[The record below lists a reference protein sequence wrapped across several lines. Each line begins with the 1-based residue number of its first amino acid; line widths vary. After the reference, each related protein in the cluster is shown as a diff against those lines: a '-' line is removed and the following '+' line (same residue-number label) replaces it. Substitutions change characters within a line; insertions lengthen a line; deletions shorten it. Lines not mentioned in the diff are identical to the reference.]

1 MYQLSKVKGMNRMAR
16 RGARRLLPV
25 TAALA
30 LVLPAAA
37 ACTSTGSNSSQ
48 NVDNVN
54 TSGSHAPVT
63 LEMWTFSHKQNQL
76 DADQAA
82 LAKLHAKYPWLTV
95 HLTGSKSDSDFA
107 KAATA
112 GNPPDIMFSPST
124 QYLETF
130 AHDGTIADLTHLI
143 AGGPVDVSK
152 TVLAPAMAAL
162 TMDGKQWALPLTGDA
177 YMLYYNKKLFAAA
190 GITAPP
196 KTLSELRADA
206 EKLTVRDSGGN
217 ITQFGFVPNVDYDN
231 NVSIYAGVYSGTH
244 FYDGSGVPTVAT
256 DSNWGKLLDWDKSL
270 IDYYGSGAIN
280 KFVAQYNP
288 HSEDAGNPFGKG
300 AVAMEFNGEWH
311 TAQLKNFTPDVDYGI
326 APMPV
331 LDGQTTSSY
340 GVADIEMS
348 PVYVAAKSKHI
359 AEAFLATEFLTTD
372 TTVVDD
378 MSTAFGA
385 VPSTTDAIKN
395 WQLASDPHFASMI
408 QAFQN
413 PGSYG
418 HPVDLSA
425 GADVNAWQAFIGQY
439 ESGKA
444 SAKNLPDIATKMKN
458 IVAQATN

>member
-1 MYQLSKVKGMNRMAR
+1 MSHRKGMNRMAR
-16 RGARRLLPV
+16 RGARRLWPTV
-25 TAALA
+25 AVLA
-30 LVLPAAA
+30 LVLPVA
-37 ACTSTGSNSSQ
+37 ACTSTGSKSSQ
-48 NVDNVN
+48 NVTNVD
-54 TSGSHAPVT
+54 TSKSHAPVT

-82 LAKLHAKYPWLTV
+82 LTKLHAKYPWLTV

-107 KAATA
+107 KAASA

-130 AHDGTIADLTHLI
+130 AHDGTIADLTDLI
-143 AGGPVDVSK
+143 KNGPVDIK
-152 TVLAPAMAAL
+152 TTVLPPANAAL
-162 TMDGKQWALPLTGDA
+162 TIDGKQWALPLTGDA
-177 YMLYYNKKLFAAA
+177 YMLYYNKKMFADA
-190 GITAPP
+190 GIAAPP

-206 EKLTVRDSGGN
+206 EKLTVKDSSGK
-217 ITQFGFVPNVDYDN
+217 ITRFGFVPNVNYDN
-231 NVSIYAGVYSGTH
+231 NLSIYVGVYSGTH
-244 FYDGSGVPTVAT
+244 FYDEKGAPTQAT
-256 DSNWGKLLDWDKSL
+256 DPNWAKVLDWDKSL
-270 IDYYGSGAIN
+270 IDYYGSAEVD

-331 LDGQTTSSY
+331 LDGQSVSPY

-359 AEAFLATEFLTTD
+359 AEAFLANEFLTTD
-372 TTVVDD
+372 TAVVDD

-385 VPSTTDAIKN
+385 VPSTKDAIEN
-395 WQLASDPHFASMI
+395 WQLASDPHFTAMI

-413 PGSYG
+413 AGSYG

-425 GADVNAWQAFIGQY
+425 GEDVNAWNQFIGQY

-444 SAKNLPDIATKMKN
+444 SSKDLPAIADKLKNTVD
-458 IVAQATN
+458 QASN

>member
-1 MYQLSKVKGMNRMAR
+1 
-16 RGARRLLPV
+16 
-25 TAALA
+25 
-30 LVLPAAA
+30 
-37 ACTSTGSNSSQ
+37 
-48 NVDNVN
+48 
-54 TSGSHAPVT
+54 
-63 LEMWTFSHKQNQL
+63 MWTFSHKQNQL

-82 LAKLHAKYPWLTV
+82 LDKLHAKYPWLTV

-124 QYLETF
+124 QYLDTF

-143 AGGPVDVSK
+143 AGGPVNVAT
-152 TVLAPAMAAL
+152 TVLAPANAAL
-162 TMDGKQWALPLTGDA
+162 TVDGKQWALPLTGDA
-177 YMLYYNKKLFAAA
+177 YMLYYNKTMFAAA
-190 GITAPP
+190 GISQPP

-206 EKLTVRDSGGN
+206 EKLTVRDGAGN
-217 ITQFGFVPNVDYDN
+217 ITRFGFVPNVDYDN
-231 NVSIYAGVYSGTH
+231 NFSMYAGVYSGTH
-244 FYDGSGVPTVAT
+244 FYDSTGAPTHAT
-256 DSNWGKLLDWDKSL
+256 DPSWGKILDWDKSL
-270 IDYYGSGAIN
+270 IDYYGSSAVN

-311 TAQLKNFTPDVDYGI
+311 TAQLKNFTPNVDYGI

-331 LDGQTTSSY
+331 LDGQSGSTY

-348 PVYVAAKSKHI
+348 PVYVAAKSQHI
-359 AEAFLATEFLTTD
+359 AEAFLADEFLTTD

-385 VPSTTDAIKN
+385 VPSTKDAIDK
-395 WQLASDPHFASMI
+395 WQLASDPHFTTMI

-418 HPVDLSA
+418 RPVDLSA
-425 GADVNAWQAFIGQY
+425 GEDVNAWTEFIGQF
-439 ESGKA
+439 ESGKV
-444 SAKNLPDIATKMKN
+444 SSKNLPDIAAKLKN
-458 IVAQATN
+458 IVAQASN